1 MADYYDW
8 NATLAY
14 DADIT
19 MVCGARG
26 IGKTY
31 GLRLQVIR
39 DYLKNGYRFV
49 EVVRYKNQVS
59 LVSEGYFDRI
69 QSNGHFENI
78 EFKTEGRMAY
88 LSRKKKPNGKPLWEL
103 CGYIVPLSDEQIF
116 KKKTFN
122 NVKRLIFDE
131 FILDRKD
138 IYHRYLEGE
147 WIKLSNLLSTI
158 SRQRHD
164 VAGIKPKLYLLGN
177 ALDLVNPYF
186 EQIGINKIPTKGYS
200 WWGDKHVLLHYADDT
215 EYAEGQAQHTLA
227 GWMLAQGGER
237 EGLFNEF
244 LITSGEYI
252 AEKTPNA
259 KFIYGLV
266 YNGKTMGV
274 WGDSSTFLYYV
285 NEKLPTPLPRDAQV
299 FTISK
304 EDAQLDYFMA
314 RKGEK
319 QLVSLG
325 ELFEGNRVRFS
336 TEGVRRAA
344 LEVFALYGVRMV

>member
-1 MADYYDW
+1 MPQHYDW
-8 NATLAY
+8 NSTLAY

-39 DYLKNGYRFV
+39 DYLKNGWRFV

-69 QSNGHFENI
+69 ASNGEFENV
-78 EFKTEGRMAY
+78 EFKTEGRLAY
-88 LSRKKKPNGKPLWEL
+88 LSTKKKPNGKPLWEL
-103 CGYIVPLSDEQIF
+103 CGYILPLSDEQIY

-122 NVKRLIFDE
+122 NVKRIIFDE
-131 FILDRKD
+131 FILNRKD
-138 IYHRYLEGE
+138 IHHRYLEAE
-147 WIKLSNLLSTI
+147 WEKLSNLVSTVT
-158 SRQRHD
+158 RERAD
-164 VAGIKPKLYLLGN
+164 VKGIKPKLYLLGN

-186 EQIGINKIPTKGYS
+186 EQIGITKVPKRGYS
-200 WWGDKHVLLHYADDT
+200 WWGDKHALLHYADDS
-215 EYAEGQAQHTLA
+215 EYSEAMAKGTLA
-227 GWMLAQGGER
+227 GWMLNHAGDR
-237 EGLFNEF
+237 ENVFNEF

-252 AEKTPNA
+252 TDKTPNA
-259 KFIYGLV
+259 KFIYGMV
-266 YNGKTMGV
+266 YGGKTMGV
-274 WGDSSTFLYYV
+274 WGDTSTYIYYI
-285 NEKLPTPLPRDAQV
+285 NEKLPEVMPRDSQV

-304 EDAQLDYFMA
+304 EDAKLDYMMA

-319 QLVSLG
+319 QLVSLA
-325 ELFEGNRVRFS
+325 ELYEANRVRFS

-344 LEVFALYGVRMV
+344 LEVFSLYGLRVV